1 MLLVIL
7 PFLPNI
13 NYKLG
18 NIPMFKSI
26 SFTPQIANLDII
38 NPYHLWLVVVIIS
51 GINLLSYIF
60 RKKFG
65 RS

>member
-18 NIPMFKSI
+18 DIPIFQKVLFS
-26 SFTPQIANLDII
+26 PQIANLDII
-38 NPYHLWLVVVIIS
+38 NPYYL
-51 GINLLSYIF
+51 
-60 RKKFG
+60 
-65 RS
+65 